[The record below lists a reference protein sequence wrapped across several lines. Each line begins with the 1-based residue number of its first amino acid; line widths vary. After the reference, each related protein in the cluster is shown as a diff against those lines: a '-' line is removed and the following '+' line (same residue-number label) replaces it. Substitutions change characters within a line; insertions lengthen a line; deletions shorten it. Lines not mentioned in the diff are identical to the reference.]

1 MNSSDPIANNNN
13 SVFSSLVE
21 GMTNAS
27 ETLSCPHRKA
37 SPRTISFSR
46 VDLLKIKES
55 EKSQRELDEKFILTN
70 SKVLFKILK
79 PECKVLERQSK
90 SHDHNG
96 IVLGPQKRS
105 WNVGCHVS
113 QTKRSQ
119 DSSSSKGQRGFQEN
133 KFTRGDFKRDSKGSE
148 RNPGRSNAA
157 GSSGFSRGVSYGKD
171 ILPSKTV
178 PVESLKEMEK
188 EPEWFTD
195 GPETINDTVELG
207 LVIEDSDVKIDKL
220 PKDNEPDGSQLNP
233 SDIDSA
239 ILSLDKD
246 RLPPHLSAISSNLN
260 ELDFLKFLDLPKIG
274 NEGSQPSHFL
284 AGSNSNV
291 SSSNTVSGNHTN
303 HPLDCLNLLQAQT
316 MYQCHR
322 NKPHSFHRLNHQ
334 VISLTFST
342 LLAAELESVLKALFI
357 GNSHSSFK
365 SLEVPKVSSKSSLLT
380 SVPTVEEIEAA
391 AFYGAG
397 GIAPKPLP
405 THSSILLDQLLRPWS
420 LKQQS
425 RPVSSSFGD
434 FIHSAP
440 SSRDLLEQR
449 ENSFADNGSPLPP
462 GLEIHLDH
470 KVKNWNG
477 QLFGDTLIDPSGGPS
492 SSTQGHSQ
500 FLSRQIS
507 ASSRL
512 LPNDPAIAFQY
523 TQRRPIAKGLSVVDP
538 SMPQNHQ
545 RPHPSQ
551 QSPYFSTNFRPGMPA
566 PAFRSSPSMEA
577 TLLQLKGPSVAQQ
590 IPFTSPNSLFAS
602 NATISGD
609 SNNRLEQLLLSAS
622 VAAACSM
629 PPSGLY
635 PQPRLRQNGSTPN
648 LLPPAWQAAAASPPS
663 TVDLL
668 RSSITGASGIGG
680 PLPSP
685 GSEFSGLHRK
695 GS

>member
-21 GMTNAS
+21 GSALEFSNDAFLYLGMTNAS
-27 ETLSCPHRKA
+27 ETLSCPHRKT

-157 GSSGFSRGVSYGKD
+157 GGSGFSRGVSYGKE
-171 ILPSKTV
+171 IVPSKTV

-207 LVIEDSDVKIDKL
+207 LVIEDSDIKIDKL
-220 PKDNEPDGSQLNP
+220 PKDKPDGSQLSP

-246 RLPPHLSAISSNLN
+246 RLPPHLSAVSPNLN
-260 ELDFLKFLDLPKIG
+260 EADFLKFLDLPKIG

-291 SSSNTVSGNHTN
+291 STSSTVSGNHV
-303 HPLDCLNLLQAQT
+303 
-316 MYQCHR
+316 
-322 NKPHSFHRLNHQ
+322 SG
-334 VISLTFST
+334 I
-342 LLAAELESVLKALFI
+342 
-357 GNSHSSFK
+357 
-365 SLEVPKVSSKSSLLT
+365 PKVSSKSSLLT

-391 AFYGAG
+391 AFYGDG
-397 GIAPKPLP
+397 GIAPKPVP
-405 THSSILLDQLLRPWS
+405 TQSILLDQLLRPWS

-434 FIHSAP
+434 FMYSAP

-449 ENSFADNGSPLPP
+449 ENSFADTGSPLPP
-462 GLEIHLDH
+462 RLEIHLDH
-470 KVKNWNG
+470 KVNNWNG

-523 TQRRPIAKGLSVVDP
+523 TQRRPIAKGFSVVDP
-538 SMPQNHQ
+538 SMSQNHQ
-545 RPHPSQ
+545 RPHPNQ

-566 PAFRSSPSMEA
+566 SAFRSSPSMEA

-590 IPFTSPNSLFAS
+590 IPFTPPNSLFAS

-622 VAAACSM
+622 VAAACNM
-629 PPSGLY
+629 PPNGLY

-648 LLPPAWQAAAASPPS
+648 LLPPAWQAVAASPPS

-685 GSEFSGLHRK
+685 GLEFSGLHRK